1 MATILLRLFINNEQ
15 PDLVNL
21 YKEHVEN
28 HNKSILNNDY
38 ANSGFDIFIPTET
51 KFVEQ
56 FSTKMINMEIK
67 AEMVDATTGRPC
79 AYYVYPRSSMS
90 KTPLMLANHTGII
103 DSGYRGFLIGAFR
116 CLTSQVFLVEKHSRL
131 LQICHPSLC
140 PIKVEIVDSE
150 TDLSRTNRGIGGFGS
165 TGVVGKLNA

>member
-1 MATILLRLFINNEQ
+1 MATILLRVFVNNQQ
-15 PDLVNL
+15 PELINL

-51 KFVEQ
+51 KFIEQ

-67 AEMVDATTGRPC
+67 TEMVDITTGKPC

-103 DSGYRGFLIGAFR
+103 DSGYRGFLIGVFR
-116 CLTSQVFLVEKHSRL
+116 CLTNEGFLVEKHSRL

-140 PIKVEIVDSE
+140 PIQVEIVENE
-150 TDLSRTNRGIGGFGS
+150 TALSTTNRGIGGFGS
-165 TGVVGKLNA
+165 TGVVGKIRV